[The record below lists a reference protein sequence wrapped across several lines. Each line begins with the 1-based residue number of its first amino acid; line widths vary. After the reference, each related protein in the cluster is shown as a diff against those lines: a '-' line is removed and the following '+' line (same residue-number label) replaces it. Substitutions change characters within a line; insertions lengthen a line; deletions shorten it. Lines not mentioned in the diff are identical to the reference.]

1 MYANVGRLIKFLLK
15 KYNFMIAKFRTK
27 VFTRP
32 YKTAK
37 YGVWDCYQIV
47 LPKTQQNRISTHDNS
62 FQSEQSCHGRQI
74 QMKKQ

>member
-1 MYANVGRLIKFLLK
+1 MISKFQTKCSPNRIKRLNMGF
-15 KYNFMIAKFRTK
+15 
-27 VFTRP
+27 
-32 YKTAK
+32 
-37 YGVWDCYQIV
+37 GGCYQIV